1 MAAAG
6 PRDQNEQIQKLLK
19 ALRGISSLVEEV
31 LKEFHEAP
39 PKREW
44 NPILNKI
51 KGGARING
59 EEFETIKD
67 FLNPNKYEDN
77 QAFNDAITSAL
88 RSMMGRYIKTQDH
101 VPLVKSKII
110 TVHEAMGHIEKIS
123 KMQNDSEL
131 LQYLSSAD
139 FLNWLSSK

>member
-6 PRDQNEQIQKLLK
+6 SRDQNEQIQKLLK
-19 ALRGISSLVEEV
+19 ALRGISSLVEDV
-31 LKEFHEAP
+31 LKDFQEAP

-110 TVHEAMGHIEKIS
+110 TVPEAMGHLEKIS

-139 FLNWLSSK
+139 FLKWLSNK